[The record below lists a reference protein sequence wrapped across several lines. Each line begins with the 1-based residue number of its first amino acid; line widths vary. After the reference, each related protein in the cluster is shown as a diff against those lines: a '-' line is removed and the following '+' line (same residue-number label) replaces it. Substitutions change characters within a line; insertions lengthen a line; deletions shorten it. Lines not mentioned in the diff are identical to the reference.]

1 MLNCGKQ
8 LKTKLNCGIL
18 LNDDLW
24 KEVAALDAAMILQPD
39 QHFYSISELLSAGLT
54 YYKINRLVDAGHLI
68 KLNNKVYENTSYTGE
83 ESDFSFASVYAPKG
97 VICMMSAARHYGL
110 TTFLP
115 EGVDIAIERNM
126 KISTLPDWPQMNI
139 WYFPEKRYIA
149 GVTTS
154 SDVACEFSIYDVE
167 KTVVDILYYR
177 NKIGIEETKE
187 VLKNYLRREDRD
199 LVKLHR
205 YADTLGCK
213 KILGTY
219 MEVLL

>member
-1 MLNCGKQ
+1 MKYNLGYS
-8 LKTKLNCGIL
+8 IL
-18 LNDDLW
+18 LHDDLW
-24 KEVAALDAAMILQPD
+24 REVAALSAIMILQPD
-39 QHFYSISELLSAGLT
+39 QHFYSITELLASGLT
-54 YYKINRLVDAGHLI
+54 HYKINRLVDEGRLI

-83 ESDFSFASVYAPKG
+83 ESDFAFVSAYAPKG
-97 VICMMSAARHYGL
+97 IICMMSAARHYGL
-110 TTFLP
+110 TSFLP

-126 KISTLPDWPQMNI
+126 KVSTLPDWPQINI
-139 WYFPEKRYIA
+139 WYFPENRYTTGA
-149 GVTTS
+149 TTS
-154 SDVACEFSIYDVE
+154 SDDACEFSIYNVE

-177 NKIGIEETKE
+177 NKVGIEETKE

-205 YADTLGCK
+205 YADALGCK

>member
-1 MLNCGKQ
+1 MG
-8 LKTKLNCGIL
+8 G
-18 LNDDLW
+18 
-24 KEVAALDAAMILQPD
+24 AMILQPD
-39 QHFYSISELLSAGLT
+39 QHFYSISELLGVGLT
-54 YYKINRLVDAGHLI
+54 YYKINRLVDEGRLI
-68 KLNNKVYENTSYTGE
+68 KLNNKIYENTSYTGE
-83 ESDFSFASVYAPKG
+83 ESDFALVGVYAPRG

-126 KISTLPDWPQMNI
+126 KISTLPDWPQIYI
-139 WYFPEKRYIA
+139 WYYPEKRYNE

-154 SDVACEFSIYDVE
+154 SDGACEFSIYDVE

-177 NKIGIEETKE
+177 NKVGIEETRE

-205 YADTLGCK
+205 YADALGCK